1 MFIANYTSR
10 HMLNAY
16 KLADA
21 RSVCI
26 ICDERVGTIQT
37 VDGMVCP
44 CCMPKEPLP
53 QARLLR
59 KHRMIHITR
68 PTRIGDSVP
77 ECPNIRKRP
86 A

>member
-1 MFIANYTSR
+1 MFIVNYSSR

-59 KHRMIHITR
+59 KHRIIIHHKTD
-68 PTRIGDSVP
+68 PDWGFCAG
-77 ECPNIRKRP
+77 CPNIRKRP